1 MPEVAI
7 KGAKIQNSIA
17 PNHIRIKKLNADT
30 IPPYSS
36 YIYDFINA
44 TVAGEI
50 NEGSTNVF
58 VNGKEVAFSGAKTSE
73 RDDYQLPGGWSY
85 DSGAHTSSN
94 GSVKNGSTTVFIN
107 GKPLVRKGDAIETHA
122 GSSAIISEGSSNVFA
137 N

>member
-17 PNHIRIKKLNADT
+17 PNHIRIKKLNPDT

-36 YIYDFINA
+36 YYYDYINA
-44 TVAGEI
+44 TIEGEI
-50 NEGSTNVF
+50 SEGSTNVF
-58 VNGKEVAFSGAKTSE
+58 VNGKEVAFSGAKTTE

-85 DSGAHTSSN
+85 DSGAHTSTN
-94 GSVKNGSTTVFIN
+94 GSVKNGSPTVFIN
-107 GKPLVRKGDAIETHA
+107 GKPLARKSDSIETHA
-122 GSSAIISEGSSNVFA
+122 GSSAIITDGSSNVFA

>member
-17 PNHIRIKKLNADT
+17 PNHIRIKKLNPDT

-36 YIYDFINA
+36 YFYDYINA
-44 TVAGEI
+44 TIEGEI
-50 NEGSTNVF
+50 SEGSTNVF
-58 VNGKEVAFSGAKTSE
+58 VNGKEVTFSGAKTTE

-85 DSGAHTSSN
+85 DSGAHTSTN
-94 GSVKNGSTTVFIN
+94 GSVKNGSPTVFIN
-107 GKPLVRKGDAIETHA
+107 GKPLARKSDAIETHA
-122 GSSAIISEGSSNVFA
+122 GSSSIITDGSSNVFA